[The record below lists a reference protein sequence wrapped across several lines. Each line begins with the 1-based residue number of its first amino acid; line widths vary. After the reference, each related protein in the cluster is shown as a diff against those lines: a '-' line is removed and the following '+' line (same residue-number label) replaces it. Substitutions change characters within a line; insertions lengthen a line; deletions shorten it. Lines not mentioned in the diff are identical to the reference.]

1 MNDVL
6 PKNIEFL
13 FINKRHQIQSDL
25 IVFFILKVPRKN
37 DYYIRSKTDKDGR
50 INLERGMISYQIS
63 RNMKDFPMDYS
74 STLEECTIMEI
85 RIETKEELENK
96 IISMENYYPEEALL
110 FKNEMNACR
119 NNQMN
124 FFVQV
129 YTSYKKQQIYHR
141 IRMIFRTISIEI
153 FCLSRCGF
161 RVFIIKNDFF
171 GEEFCGFEMFG
182 IRFGRD

>member
-13 FINKRHQIQSDL
+13 FINKRHQIQPDL

-37 DYYIRSKTDKDGR
+37 DYYIRSKTDKDGK

-96 IISMENYYPEEALL
+96 IISMENYYLEEALL

-124 FFVQV
+124 FLFR
-129 YTSYKKQQIYHR
+129 YTLP
-141 IRMIFRTISIEI
+141 IRNSK
-153 FCLSRCGF
+153 
-161 RVFIIKNDFF
+161 FII
-171 GEEFCGFEMFG
+171 ELE
-182 IRFGRD
+182 